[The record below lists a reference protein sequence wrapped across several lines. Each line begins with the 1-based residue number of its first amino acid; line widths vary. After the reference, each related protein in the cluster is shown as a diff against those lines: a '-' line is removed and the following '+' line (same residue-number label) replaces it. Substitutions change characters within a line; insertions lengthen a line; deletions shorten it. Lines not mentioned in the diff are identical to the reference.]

1 MSQKEAFNA
10 WWEENHDLVSSG
22 QYTTI
27 NKKFTAYKA
36 WEAGV
41 NFAISAMNGLVPA
54 EDDSVK
60 MPEEFRKAW
69 LEAVDQKR
77 TRDEIRELGDS
88 VLLRNMKSKSI
99 EPAASMQDDSPRMM
113 AIGQNGNNGEHYE

>member
-1 MSQKEAFNA
+1 MSQKEAFNT

-41 NFAISAMNGLVPA
+41 NFAISAMNGFAPS
-54 EDDSVK
+54 EDASVK

-69 LEAVDQKR
+69 LKAVEEKR
-77 TRDEIRELGDS
+77 ARDEIRELGDS

-99 EPAASMQDDSPRMM
+99 EPASSMQDDSQRMM

>member
-10 WWEENHDLVSSG
+10 WWEENHEVISQPQVSR
-22 QYTTI
+22 I
-27 NKKFTAYKA
+27 NRKFTAYKA

-41 NFAISAMNGLVPA
+41 NFAISAMNGLAPA

-69 LEAVDQKR
+69 LDAVEEKR
-77 TRDEIRELGDS
+77 IEDETRALGNFFPKKIHGAQS
-88 VLLRNMKSKSI
+88 N

>member
-41 NFAISAMNGLVPA
+41 NFAISAMNGLIPA

-69 LEAVDQKR
+69 LEAVEEKR
-77 TRDEIRELGDS
+77 IEDETRALGNFS
-88 VLLRNMKSKSI
+88 PKKIHGAQSN